1 MVDINDF
8 TQEKICTY
16 KGETYHVRDNGAVM
30 RETKGNKKRPLDE
43 EWTFGKK
50 NESNGYMTIGG
61 HRVHIIV
68 ATAFHGS
75 NDSKVYVVDHID
87 TNRCN
92 NRPENLR
99 WLTKLENVL
108 LNDITR
114 NKIEFICGSI
124 ESFLK
129 NPSQLN
135 GYESLDNNFKWMRS
149 VTKEE
154 AENTLKNWKYLLEKP
169 RVKTENHESID
180 EWLYGSYASKQY
192 SPTNDKVSKE
202 LSKQLNAERKRQ
214 EREEIKRKQM
224 ENKSTIIK
232 QIISIANIKKWN
244 IKENVKGN
252 GWTADLVIE
261 NTNGNSIGIVLY
273 KKVRDLEAEQNA
285 MKDDGVKGCW
295 LECSTSSYS
304 YDNSIPSFCV
314 EFKGNNIKVVLSNDL
329 SVSLTDLLVA
339 MMSDKLRI
347 KDKITVKKIKVR
359 FIPVSCY
366 WCEQEHYIYCIN
378 GVICDECPSLATYDG
393 MYDNVYI
400 DKFDPLVVKSVN
412 IFLSK
417 HPELN
422 YIMGDIKER
431 YSKTRDTK
439 YMSFGCPK
447 CDGLLG
453 DFYLSN
459 IVIDYM
465 YEKDDEF
472 VHIVDLNEEIKRDY
486 KHWIIG

>member
-1 MVDINDF
+1 MIDINDF

-30 RETKGNKKRPLDE
+30 REAKGNKKRPLDE

-68 ATAFHGS
+68 ATAFHGT

-135 GYESLDNNFKWMRS
+135 GYESHDNNFKWMRS

-192 SPTNDKVSKE
+192 SPTNDKVSK
-202 LSKQLNAERKRQ
+202 
-214 EREEIKRKQM
+214 
-224 ENKSTIIK
+224 
-232 QIISIANIKKWN
+232 
-244 IKENVKGN
+244 
-252 GWTADLVIE
+252 
-261 NTNGNSIGIVLY
+261 
-273 KKVRDLEAEQNA
+273 
-285 MKDDGVKGCW
+285 
-295 LECSTSSYS
+295 
-304 YDNSIPSFCV
+304 
-314 EFKGNNIKVVLSNDL
+314 
-329 SVSLTDLLVA
+329 
-339 MMSDKLRI
+339 
-347 KDKITVKKIKVR
+347 
-359 FIPVSCY
+359 
-366 WCEQEHYIYCIN
+366 
-378 GVICDECPSLATYDG
+378 
-393 MYDNVYI
+393 
-400 DKFDPLVVKSVN
+400 
-412 IFLSK
+412 
-417 HPELN
+417 
-422 YIMGDIKER
+422 
-431 YSKTRDTK
+431 
-439 YMSFGCPK
+439 
-447 CDGLLG
+447 
-453 DFYLSN
+453 
-459 IVIDYM
+459 
-465 YEKDDEF
+465 
-472 VHIVDLNEEIKRDY
+472 
-486 KHWIIG
+486 